1 MKPKLSRF
9 AIPYVIWM
17 ALFVVAPIVLVVVYA
32 FSSAD
37 GGFTLE
43 NFAHMEDYAVVFS
56 RSFQLA
62 LIATLLVFGSPVVLG
77 VLCALFAVVVCWYV
91 VILCVGV
98 VAVALLIAMVAL
110 VITESCAFRQTLGW
124 GRRCW
129 AAVWCAEE

>member
-1 MKPKLSRF
+1 MRNRRSLF
-9 AIPYVIWM
+9 ALPYVVWM

-62 LIATLLVFGSPVVLG
+62 LIATLL
-77 VLCALFAVVVCWYV
+77 C
-91 VILCVGV
+91 
-98 VAVALLIAMVAL
+98 LLD
-110 VITESCAFRQTLGW
+110 
-124 GRRCW
+124 
-129 AAVWCAEE
+129 